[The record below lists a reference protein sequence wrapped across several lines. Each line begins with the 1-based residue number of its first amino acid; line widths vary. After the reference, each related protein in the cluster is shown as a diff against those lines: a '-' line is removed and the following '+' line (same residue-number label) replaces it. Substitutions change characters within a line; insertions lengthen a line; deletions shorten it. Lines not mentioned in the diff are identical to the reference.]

1 MEDYLSWETI
11 YEKRDN
17 IRKPSY
23 AIWTSIVSS
32 DDGEKRVLKHG
43 CSAKSLQPERI
54 FCARGILG
62 PLYNGTQFVIPDCE
76 LIDTSNGKIAVLD
89 YIEGE
94 PFEKELDK
102 VLETGDING
111 LKEAALE
118 MFEKV
123 LSSYERKAFVFCDE
137 FIDFFGKIHG
147 IECAPAISGM
157 NIDAVFS
164 NIIVMGENTDKYG
177 LIDYEWTFDFLIPV
191 NFLLYRCVRTY
202 IEQDIKRAE
211 AVEKLGY
218 SKQELYLFFGLTED
232 EIFAFDN
239 MEQHFQGFVND
250 SNLIADVLP
259 ERPMVLDAEAKRQR
273 RIDYLKAKEEEK
285 QITKK
290 ASFMTKSKNVAKN
303 VAKALSGRYTDSKR
317 DELRVTLREMPL
329 TEDMTPES
337 LISDKDVRCVYY
349 EPDYS
354 HDMDSFWYKGR
365 VDCHPVDDRFWVNK
379 DASSEAID
387 LIIDEE
393 EGVVR
398 KRISRKLFTDYMCTS
413 KEAFLN
419 ALMQYDTI
427 SFTVEDVF
435 VAKVAG
441 GQSEMTGNAQK
452 KSDEDT
458 RLVARTDMIDIYNE
472 LYDAGKILILVSDN
486 SFESDEADVIT
497 EELLVELGMEN
508 VQILTNPSKLAISR
522 DDRAFFTE
530 LYSRF
535 ADGSVVHVGSDLER
549 DYAALIKRNRNA
561 LYVMAERDMYYLS
574 DEYDINPF
582 WTEEHI
588 NERFNSPFSSLELI

>member
-1 MEDYLSWETI
+1 MPDYLNWKTT
-11 YEKRDN
+11 YEKREN
-17 IRKPSY
+17 IRKPLF
-23 AIWTSIVSS
+23 AIWTSIVCNE
-32 DDGEKRVLKHG
+32 DGEKKVLKHG

-54 FCARGILG
+54 FAAKNILDEIYEG
-62 PLYNGTQFVIPDCE
+62 SDFIVPSCE
-76 LIDTSNGKIAVLD
+76 LIESSNGKVAVLE

-102 VLETGDING
+102 VLKSGDMNE
-111 LKEAALE
+111 LKDTALK

-123 LSSYERKAFVFCDE
+123 LQPYGKKDFSFCED
-137 FIDFFGKIHG
+137 FIEFFGKPYG
-147 IECAPAISGM
+147 IENSKAIAGM

-164 NIIVMGENTDKYG
+164 NIIVMDKESEKVG
-177 LIDYEWTFDFLIPV
+177 LIDYEWTFDFTIPI
-191 NFLLYRCVRTY
+191 NFLLYRCIRTY
-202 IEQDIKRAE
+202 VEQDIKRAE
-211 AVEKLGY
+211 AIESLGF
-218 SKQELYLFFGLTED
+218 SKQELYKFFGLNDD

-239 MEQHFQGFVND
+239 MEQHFQAFVND
-250 SNLIADVLP
+250 TNLIADVLP
-259 ERPMVLDAEAKRQR
+259 ERPMILDVEAKRQR
-273 RIDYLKAKEEEK
+273 RIDYLKAKEDER
-285 QITKK
+285 QMAKK

-303 VAKALSGRYTDSKR
+303 VAKALTGRYTDSKR

-419 ALMQYDTI
+419 ALMQFDTI

-486 SFESDEADVIT
+486 SFESDEEDVIT

-561 LYVMAERDMYYLS
+561 LYIMAERDMYYLS